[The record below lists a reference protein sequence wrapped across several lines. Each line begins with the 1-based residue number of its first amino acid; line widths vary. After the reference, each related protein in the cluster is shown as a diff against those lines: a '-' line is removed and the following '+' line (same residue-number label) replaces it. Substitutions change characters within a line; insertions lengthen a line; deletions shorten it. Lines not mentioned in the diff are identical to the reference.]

1 MIEGVQVQVEVYV
14 VTPLQVQ
21 AENSSLP
28 VTVQSIYKRH
38 GRGMTVFIDF
48 MG

>member
-1 MIEGVQVQVEVYV
+1 MIEGVQGQVEVYV

-21 AENSSLP
+21 ADISSLP

-38 GRGMTVFIDF
+38 ERGMKVFIDF

>member
-1 MIEGVQVQVEVYV
+1 MIEGVQGQVEVHV
-14 VTPLQVQ
+14 VAHHQVQ
-21 AENSSLP
+21 ADISSLL
-28 VTVQSIYKRH
+28 VTVKSIYKRN